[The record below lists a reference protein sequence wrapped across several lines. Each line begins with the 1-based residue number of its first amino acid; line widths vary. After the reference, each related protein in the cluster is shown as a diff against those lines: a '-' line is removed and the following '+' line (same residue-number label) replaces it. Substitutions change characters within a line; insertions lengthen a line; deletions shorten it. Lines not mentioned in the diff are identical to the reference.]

1 VGAGADAGGRGVG
14 RTMDREEIE
23 RVRAAN
29 PIGEVVGRYVE
40 LRSSGQ
46 RYSGFCPFHADRK
59 SASLVVYPESG
70 RWWCFGACGEGGDVF
85 DFVMKAE
92 NVDFPE
98 AVKRLG
104 GGLLS
109 PRKFA
114 PPAPVE
120 ERERERPTLSD
131 AHYSLLTTA
140 VEVYHAAL
148 LADRRVLGYTSERG
162 LDADT
167 VREYKLGFA
176 QGRLKRYLA
185 LRNWSDEMAADMGLV
200 DDKGR
205 EWFDGRLIFAEMR
218 GEPSRA
224 VYLVGRQVPGVKG
237 WGPKYLFLE
246 GRRKPLY
253 CQERVA
259 GSREVFLVEGTMD
272 CLLLRQWGYPA
283 VGVLGAHLKREDMV
297 FLKKFTRVYQV
308 PNRDDAGR
316 RLLEECKEALGDRVL
331 TVLVPEGMS
340 DVGDLAMRAPAPAR
354 VFKELVDK
362 AE

>member
-1 VGAGADAGGRGVG
+1 
-14 RTMDREEIE
+14 MDREEIE

-29 PIGEVVGRYVE
+29 PIADVVGRYVE
-40 LRSSGQ
+40 LRPSGQ

-59 SASLVVYPESG
+59 SPSLVVYPESG

-92 NVDFPE
+92 DVEFPE

-104 GGLLS
+104 GGSLS

-114 PPAPVE
+114 PPPAVE
-120 ERERERPTLSD
+120 EREADRPALSD
-131 AHYSLLTTA
+131 AHYALLTTA

-148 LADRRVLGYTSERG
+148 LANRTVLGYTSDRG

-185 LRNWSDEMAADMGLV
+185 LRNWSDELAADMGLV
-200 DDKGR
+200 DAKGR
-205 EWFDGRLIFAEMR
+205 EWFGGRLIFAEMR
-218 GEPSRA
+218 GEPARA
-224 VYLVGRQVPGVKG
+224 VYLVGRRVPKVRG

-246 GRRKPLY
+246 GLPKPLY

-259 GSREVFLVEGTMD
+259 GSREVFLVEGTID

-283 VGVLGAHLKREDMV
+283 VGLLGAHMKREDIALLRG
-297 FLKKFTRVYQV
+297 FARVYEV

-316 RLLEECKEALGDRVL
+316 RLWKECKEAFGDRMK

-340 DVGDLAMRAPAPAR
+340 DVGDLAQRAAGPAR
-354 VFKELVDK
+354 VFAELVDK
-362 AE
+362 AG